1 MLMNQRNLKDLQNF
15 DFLAKSFAR
24 MHAAGYRVDIKKITG
39 NMSAELRVWFLER
52 YEQYCKEALSDRD
65 ADARETGIH

>member
-1 MLMNQRNLKDLQNF
+1 MNQRNLKDLQNF

-52 YEQYCKEALSDRD
+52 YEQYCKQKAL
-65 ADARETGIH
+65 

>member
-1 MLMNQRNLKDLQNF
+1 MNQRNLKDLQNF

-52 YEQYCKEALSDRD
+52 YEQYCKQALSERET
-65 ADARETGIH
+65 DARETGIH